1 MKNINELIEVNL
13 KLLSEVD
20 RNSMFF
26 DDFIDCDGNELHTT
40 FRTDFFASEMEKRG
54 LISITNFI
62 CFITEFGLNIVENGG
77 WNKYL
82 LTQQQTEKEAEKQRI
97 TKKRIELENLET
109 NTRVN
114 KFFLKTKW
122 WTFGIAI
129 FTFLFSIYSYFDN
142 VKTIKDLEV
151 KLEKLE
157 KKVQLIKLEPKK

>member
-13 KLLSEVD
+13 KLLSEVN

-26 DDFIDCDGNELHTT
+26 DDFIDCDGNELHAT

-82 LTQQQTEKEAEKQRI
+82 TETKNAEILSQKQKSIRD
-97 TKKRIELENLET
+97 KLETDLAKSNLEA
-109 NTRVN
+109 NELNRKIAKQN
-114 KFFLKTKW
+114 KE
-122 WTFGIAI
+122 
-129 FTFLFSIYSYFDN
+129 N
-142 VKTIKDLEV
+142 
-151 KLEKLE
+151 E
-157 KKVQLIKLEPKK
+157 KKNRVSTWINIGIGFINILLLIWQILKSE